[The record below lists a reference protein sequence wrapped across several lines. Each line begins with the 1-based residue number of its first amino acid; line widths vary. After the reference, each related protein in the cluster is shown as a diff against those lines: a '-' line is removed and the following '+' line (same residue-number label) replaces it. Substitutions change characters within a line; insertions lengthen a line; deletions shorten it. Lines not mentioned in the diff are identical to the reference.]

1 MRLPPRPRSWQV
13 ASDHFLRVVESDTRA
28 DHAHHEGRID
38 RERRADEPADHPPAV
53 MPAKLS
59 IPFIL
64 DHSGPVVMLRLT
76 HPMCMR
82 IRVAPSLEIGAVL
95 ARLEAGVGCW
105 RALDPSHPRVSGL

>member
-38 RERRADEPADHPPAV
+38 RERRADEPAEPSSGGHA
-53 MPAKLS
+53 S
-59 IPFIL
+59 EFEHPFIL
-64 DHSGPVVMLRLT
+64 DHSGAVVMLRLT
-76 HPMCMR
+76 HPVCVR